1 MMEAVA
7 QALAAPRRREILE
20 IVRERELSAGEI
32 AEHFDVSRPA
42 ISQHLKVLKDAE
54 LLAERRDGA
63 RRLYRVRPEGLSE
76 LRDFLDTFWADRLA
90 DLKAE
95 AEAEERRQRRRD
107 GS

>member
-20 IVRERELSAGEI
+20 IVRQRELSAGEI

-63 RRLYRVRPEGLSE
+63 RRLYRVRPEGLAE
-76 LRDFLDTFWADRLA
+76 LRDFLDSFWADRLA

-107 GS
+107 AS

>member
-20 IVRERELSAGEI
+20 IVRQRELSAGEI

-54 LLAERRDGA
+54 LLVERRDGA

-76 LRDFLDTFWADRLA
+76 LREFLDTFWADRLA